1 MFLTLTSIVNMK
13 TAKRKREKV
22 LISLRGENSSQVL
35 ITSPRTYKIR
45 PLLSIFLWNC
55 AMQSQNMQWWITT
68 QRLFTF
74 SLSLNTTGKSLC
86 SIAVKQKRN
95 IAYLWSIRQ
104 RKQTWFVVRLQL
116 YVTESSPDS
125 DESNTIQTVNDL
137 GL

>member
-1 MFLTLTSIVNMK
+1 MELCN
-13 TAKRKREKV
+13 AKSEHAV
-22 LISLRGENSSQVL
+22 MNH
-35 ITSPRTYKIR
+35 
-45 PLLSIFLWNC
+45 N
-55 AMQSQNMQWWITT
+55 T

-86 SIAVKQKRN
+86 SIAVNHKRN
-95 IAYLWSIRQ
+95 IADLWSIRQ
-104 RKQTWFVVRLQL
+104 RKQTCFAVRLQL